1 MQLGKIQE
9 LTIDHITNIGAYLA
23 DEEKNTVLLPK
34 KELDIKDKE
43 GTKLKV
49 FLYKDSR
56 GRLIATKRKP
66 FITLGQIS
74 MLKVN
79 DISENGA
86 YLSMGLE
93 RDLFLPYA
101 EIRGEIKKGDKVKV
115 YMYIDKSDR
124 LCSTMFTNK
133 HTDAFENKTY
143 VTKKKE
149 YEYNIERVYVL
160 IKSKYDGLLPY
171 NDKKVDPE
179 IVEKDF
185 GISKSAFKSAIGG
198 LYKEH
203 RIEILED
210 SIKIIK

>member
-9 LTIDHITNIGAYLA
+9 LTIDHISNIGAYLA

-133 HTDAFENKTY
+133 HADAFENKTY

-160 IKSKYDGLLPY
+160 IKSKFDGLLPY
-171 NDKKVDPE
+171 NDKKVNPE
-179 IVEKDF
+179 TVEKDF